1 MSKKKYTENRLC
13 GGLDDLTANEIT
25 TIKTK
30 LKGK

>member
-13 GGLDDLTANEIT
+13 GEWDDLSKNEIK

-30 LKGK
+30 LKGL